1 MPIFLCVPTLDSAY
15 SILKYF
21 WLFLFIDLLAK
32 FVMTREAHQLT
43 WWAIAQ
49 LAGTLIDPATA
60 TAPSLAPAP
69 APAL

>member
-1 MPIFLCVPTLDSAY
+1 M
-15 SILKYF
+15 
-21 WLFLFIDLLAK
+21 DLLGK